1 MRRASSRT
9 DPATTVADAGA
20 TPGEGQEHRPFT
32 AADLVGSV
40 DRRQQL
46 RRTPRLTVEALRLVW
61 DASPWN
67 MLTLLVFQVLA
78 GAGVAV
84 QLLIAR
90 EILEGL
96 VGVTEGGAA
105 GDLYLP
111 LALFTSV
118 TVVLA
123 AARALSEH
131 RQRLLGELVGRYAFD
146 RIVTAASRS
155 EYRAFETPRFYDD
168 LQRAMSSGELRI
180 LDMVN
185 SVSQLTAAL
194 ITTVGIAAVLLT
206 LEPLLLALALV
217 AGVPGLVAGVHNSR
231 QSYVF
236 NYAMT
241 PESRERAY
249 VLSLLTSRSAAK
261 EVRLFSLASHLW
273 RRYEVLTNER
283 IRRLRIFLG
292 QRLRVSL
299 VGSTAS
305 AIGMAIAMIALVVML
320 DRGRLDIADALT
332 AGVAMQQLAT
342 RLTTFTAGIAKLV
355 ESGMFLDDYQEF
367 VAMAKASGVTSDKR
381 PPPRA
386 AAVANAGAAS
396 DAVQLELD
404 HVSFTYPTRTTPAVE
419 DVSLRIGPGEV
430 VALVGLNGSGKTT
443 IVKLIS
449 QLYRPQSGRV
459 VWNGTDTALIDPAGI
474 ASQMTVVFQD
484 YLQYHLTALDNI
496 VFGRIERAGTLEDAR
511 AAARQAGADEFL
523 SRLPDGYHTRLGL
536 QFHGGHELS
545 VGQWQRL
552 ALARAFYRGGGL
564 LILDEPTASLD
575 PRAERDLFVQMR
587 SLSLGRSVLLI
598 SHRFSS
604 VRSADRIYVLDDGRV
619 AESGTHEE
627 LIALDGQYAE
637 LFNLQ
642 AAAYLDGEASDRPQR
657 TTGPSLG

>member
-1 MRRASSRT
+1 M
-9 DPATTVADAGA
+9 ADAGA
-20 TPGEGQEHRPFT
+20 TPGEAQEHRPFT
-32 AADLVGSV
+32 AADLAGPE
-40 DRRQQL
+40 DRRNQL
-46 RRTPRLTVEALRLVW
+46 RRTPRLAVEAMRLVFQ
-61 DASPWN
+61 ASPSN
-67 MLTLLVFQVLA
+67 TITMLLFQVLA

-90 EILEGL
+90 EILGRL
-96 VGVTEGGAA
+96 VGVTQGDAA

-111 LALFTSV
+111 LAYFTAV
-118 TVVLA
+118 TVALA

-155 EYRAFETPRFYDD
+155 DYGAFETPRFYDD

-194 ITTVGIAAVLLT
+194 ITTIGIGAVLFA

-217 AGVPGLVAGVHNSR
+217 AGVPALLAAVHNSR

-236 NYAMT
+236 SYAMT

-261 EVRLFSLASHLW
+261 EVRLFGLAAHLW
-273 RRYEVLTNER
+273 HRYELLTNER
-283 IRRLRIFLG
+283 IRRLRIFLA
-292 QRLRVSL
+292 QRLRISL

-305 AIGMAIAMIALVVML
+305 AIATAISLVALVVLL
-320 DRGRLDIADALT
+320 DRGRLGVADALT

-342 RLTTFTAGIAKLV
+342 RLTAITGGLARLV

-367 VAMAKASGVTSDKR
+367 VALAQASGAPSDAR
-381 PPPRA
+381 PRA
-386 AAVANAGAAS
+386 RVTAPESAVE
-396 DAVQLELD
+396 VELD
-404 HVSFTYPTRTTPAVE
+404 GVSFTYPTRTTPAVD

-443 IVKLIS
+443 VVKLIS

-459 VWNGTDTALIDPAGI
+459 LWNGTDAALAAPADI

-496 VFGRIERAGTLEDAR
+496 VFGRVERAGGLDEAR
-511 AAARQAGADEFL
+511 AAAEQAGADEFL
-523 SRLPDGYHTRLGL
+523 SRLPDGYDTRLGL

-587 SLSLGRSVLLI
+587 TLALGRSVLLI
-598 SHRFSS
+598 SHRFSN
-604 VRSADRIYVLDDGRV
+604 VRAADRIYVLDHGRV
-619 AESGTHEE
+619 AESGSHDE
-627 LIALDGQYAE
+627 LIALGGHYAE
-637 LFNLQ
+637 LFTLQ
-642 AAAYLDGEASDRPQR
+642 AAGYAAGDASDAGRPSF
-657 TTGPSLG
+657 G

>member
-1 MRRASSRT
+1 M
-9 DPATTVADAGA
+9 ADAGA
-20 TPGEGQEHRPFT
+20 TPGEAQEHRPFT
-32 AADLVGSV
+32 AADLAGPE
-40 DRRQQL
+40 DRRGQL
-46 RRTPRLTVEALRLVW
+46 RRTPRLAVEAMR
-61 DASPWN
+61 
-67 MLTLLVFQVLA
+67 LVFQASPSNTITMLLFQVAA
-78 GAGVAV
+78 GAGVAL

-90 EILEGL
+90 EILGRL
-96 VGVTEGGAA
+96 VGVTQGDAA

-111 LALFTSV
+111 LAYFTAV
-118 TVVLA
+118 TVALA

-146 RIVTAASRS
+146 RIVTAAARS
-155 EYRAFETPRFYDD
+155 DYGAFETPRFYDD

-194 ITTVGIAAVLLT
+194 ITTIGIGAVLFA

-217 AGVPGLVAGVHNSR
+217 AGVPALLAAVHNSR

-236 NYAMT
+236 SYAMT

-261 EVRLFSLASHLW
+261 EVRLFGLAAHLW
-273 RRYEVLTNER
+273 HRYELLTNER
-283 IRRLRIFLG
+283 IRRLRIFLA
-292 QRLRVSL
+292 QRLRISL

-305 AIGMAIAMIALVVML
+305 AIAMAISLVALVVLL
-320 DRGRLDIADALT
+320 DRGRLGVADALT

-342 RLTTFTAGIAKLV
+342 RLTAITGGIARLV

-367 VAMAKASGVTSDKR
+367 VALAQASGAPSGAR
-381 PPPRA
+381 PRA
-386 AAVANAGAAS
+386 RVAAPES
-396 DAVQLELD
+396 AVEVELD
-404 HVSFTYPTRTTPAVE
+404 RVSFTYPTRTTPAVD

-449 QLYRPQSGRV
+449 QLYRPGSGRV
-459 VWNGTDTALIDPAGI
+459 LWNGTDATLADPADI
-474 ASQMTVVFQD
+474 ASQMTVLFQD

-496 VFGRIERAGTLEDAR
+496 VFGRVERAGTLDEAR
-511 AAARQAGADEFL
+511 AAAEQAGADEFL
-523 SRLPDGYHTRLGL
+523 SRLPDGYDTRLGL

-587 SLSLGRSVLLI
+587 TLALGRSVLLI
-598 SHRFSS
+598 SHRFSN
-604 VRSADRIYVLDDGRV
+604 VRTADRIYVLDHGRV
-619 AESGTHEE
+619 AESGSHDE
-627 LIALDGQYAE
+627 LIALGGHYAE

-642 AAAYLDGEASDRPQR
+642 AAGYASDAGRPSF
-657 TTGPSLG
+657 G

>member
-1 MRRASSRT
+1 M
-9 DPATTVADAGA
+9 ADAGA
-20 TPGEGQEHRPFT
+20 TPGEPEEHRPFT
-32 AADLVGSV
+32 AADLAGPE
-40 DRRQQL
+40 DRRGQL
-46 RRTPRLTVEALRLVW
+46 RRTPRLAVEAMRLVYR
-61 DASPWN
+61 ASPSN
-67 MLTLLVFQVLA
+67 TVTMLLFQVVA

-90 EILEGL
+90 EILGQL
-96 VGVTEGGAA
+96 VGVTQGGAA
-105 GDLYLP
+105 RDLYLP
-111 LALFTSV
+111 LAYFTAV

-131 RQRLLGELVGRYAFD
+131 RQRLLGELVGRHAFD
-146 RIVTAASRS
+146 RIVTAATRT

-194 ITTVGIAAVLLT
+194 ITTLGIAAVLFA
-206 LEPLLLALALV
+206 LEPVLLVLAVV
-217 AGVPGLVAGVHNSR
+217 AGVPALLAAVHNSR

-236 NYAMT
+236 SYAMT

-249 VLSLLTSRSAAK
+249 VLSLLSSRSAAK
-261 EVRLFSLASHLW
+261 EVRLFGLAAHLW
-273 RRYEVLTNER
+273 HRYELLTNER
-283 IRRLRIFLG
+283 IRRLRLFLA
-292 QRLRVSL
+292 QRLRISL

-305 AIGMAIAMIALVVML
+305 AIAMAIALVALVVLL
-320 DRGRLDIADALT
+320 DRGRLDVADALT

-342 RLTTFTAGIAKLV
+342 RLTAMTGGIARLV

-367 VAMAKASGVTSDKR
+367 VALAQASGATSGER
-381 PPPRA
+381 PPARVPA
-386 AAVANAGAAS
+386 PEGAVE
-396 DAVQLELD
+396 VELEG
-404 HVSFTYPTRTTPAVE
+404 VSFTYPTRTAPAVE

-459 VWNGTDTALIDPAGI
+459 LWNGADAAREDPAAI

-484 YLQYHLTALDNI
+484 YLEYHLTALDNI
-496 VFGRIERAGTLEDAR
+496 VFGRIERAGGVDEAR
-511 AAARQAGADEFL
+511 AAAEQAGADEFL
-523 SRLPDGYHTRLGL
+523 SRLPDGYDTRLGL

-587 SLSLGRSVLLI
+587 TLALGRSVLLI
-598 SHRFSS
+598 SHRFSN
-604 VRSADRIYVLDDGRV
+604 VRTADRIYVLDHGRV
-619 AESGTHEE
+619 AESGSHDE
-627 LIALDGQYAE
+627 LIAHGGRYAE

-642 AAAYLDGEASDRPQR
+642 AAAYAADRPSF
-657 TTGPSLG
+657 G